1 MTAACGT
8 RPIKR
13 RSRSDMEAI
22 KQAIHQALAETHP
35 ATVRQTFYQ
44 LVSRGAIAKTETEYK
59 STVVRLLTAMRRSGE
74 IPFGWIAD
82 NTRWMRKPSSY
93 SSLTDMLTESQRFYR
108 RALWDDQD
116 AYVEIWLE
124 KDALSGVLYDVTSEF
139 DVPLMVTRGYPSISY
154 LYEAAEAIAE
164 TEKPA
169 YLYYFG
175 DYDPSGCDITRA
187 VESGIREFAPEA
199 DIHFERVSITRE
211 QIAAW
216 SLPSRPTKQSDSRS
230 EGFDGDSV
238 EVDSIPPAT
247 LRELVRNAI
256 TRHIDPRQM
265 AASLAIEVQERE
277 TLGRII
283 GNLGRAA

>member
-1 MTAACGT
+1 MTTAYGT
-8 RPIKR
+8 RPTKR
-13 RSRSDMEAI
+13 RSRSEMDRI
-22 KQAIHQALAETHP
+22 KQAIGEVLAGIQP

-44 LVSRGAIAKTETEYK
+44 LVSRGVIGKTETEYK
-59 STVVRLLTAMRRSGE
+59 STVVRLLASMRRSGE

-93 SSLTDMLTESQRFYR
+93 SSLNDMLTESQRFYR
-108 RALWDDQD
+108 RAMWDDQD
-116 AYVEIWLE
+116 VYVEIWLE
-124 KDALSGVLYDVTSEF
+124 KDALSGVLYDVTAEF

-164 TEKPA
+164 TGKPA

-187 VESGIREFAPEA
+187 VESGLREFAPDA
-199 DIHFERVSITRE
+199 DIHFERVAVTPA

-216 SLPSRPTKQSDSRS
+216 RLPSRPTKQSDSRS

-265 AASLAIEVQERE
+265 AASLAIEEQERE

>member
-1 MTAACGT
+1 MTTACGT

-13 RSRSDMEAI
+13 RSRSDMHAI
-22 KQAIHQALAETHP
+22 KQAIHQVLAETHP

-59 STVVRLLTAMRRSGE
+59 STVVRLLTSMRRSGE

-82 NTRWMRKPSSY
+82 NTRWMRKPASY
-93 SSLTDMLTESQRFYR
+93 SSLSDMLTESQRFYR

-124 KDALSGVLYDVTSEF
+124 KDALSGVLYDVTAEF

-187 VESGIREFAPEA
+187 VESGIREFAPDA
-199 DIHFERVSITRE
+199 DIHFERVAVTPA

-216 SLPSRPTKQSDSRS
+216 RLPSRPTKQSDSRS

-247 LRELVRNAI
+247 LRELVRDAI

-265 AASLAIEVQERE
+265 AASLAIEEQERE
-277 TLGRII
+277 TLRRII

>member
-93 SSLTDMLTESQRFYR
+93 SSLTDMLAESQRFYR

-124 KDALSGVLYDVTSEF
+124 KDALSGVLYDVTAEF

-199 DIHFERVSITRE
+199 EIHFERVSVTRE

-216 SLPSRPTKQSDSRS
+216 SLPSRPTKLSDTRS

-247 LRELVRNAI
+247 LRELVRDAI

-265 AASLAIEVQERE
+265 AASMAIEAEERD
-277 TLGRII
+277 TLRRII
-283 GNLGRAA
+283 RNLGRAA

>member
-1 MTAACGT
+1 M
-8 RPIKR
+8 
-13 RSRSDMEAI
+13 DAI
-22 KQAIHQALAETHP
+22 KQAIHQVLAETHP

-93 SSLTDMLTESQRFYR
+93 SSLSDMLAESQRFYR

-116 AYVEIWLE
+116 VYVEIWLE
-124 KDALSGVLYDVTSEF
+124 KDALSGVLYDVTAEF

-199 DIHFERVSITRE
+199 EIHFKRLAVTRE

-265 AASLAIEVQERE
+265 AASLAIEEQERE